1 MRITMPKFC
10 PECGTPLQYTNAKF
24 CPECG
29 TELTQETSSQI
40 VPTKT
45 QSDPPSD
52 DDWSDPIDWSDEDYT
67 EESGPSSANVY
78 ELGTKLEEMVDSI
91 YQAEGYKT
99 ERRVRMPG
107 QGGYTNEI
115 DVVAKRGK
123 KQIAIECKNFKDAV
137 GIKEVRDFSKRL
149 DDLGGGWR
157 GVFVAFNDFTIDA
170 QNFAE
175 SKNIEIVGHEEIKE
189 KWLAVSVG
197 RTSWK
202 GEKLNLKFAL
212 PIESDYLAVTT
223 LPLQNKDL
231 VEVSDAR
238 LTFHPYIKIP
248 YSFKAQVYDP
258 TKELHKFSDDGIV
271 VIDLLD
277 GRVLNRQAEKGSSF
291 FNSLS
296 ASKQSTSNTRTLQT
310 FNEVLNYSPSP
321 EYSITI
327 GSDYQITELK
337 PEITKRT
344 VQRVAI
350 EYITAKNTSDITYT
364 PSKGDTILDSK
375 RRKFIPRRGDIKLF
389 NSEMVSVPKWNVHF
403 NALGTIYTKEVFAH
417 SGTVLENTIRYCPQH
432 FKLGAINIK
441 KETVAVCEVCG
452 KACCSEH
459 ISQCP
464 VCGKWVCE
472 EHALTCS
479 SCGKTFCKEH
489 ASTICSVCNMPICS
503 DCEVECPICHRTY
516 GSDHTQICDKCGTAA
531 CSQCIATSGLFR
543 KTRICK
549 NCQ

>member
-1 MRITMPKFC
+1 MPKFC
-10 PECGTPLQYTNAKF
+10 PECGTPLTNTNAKF

-29 TELTQETSSQI
+29 TRLTQEASA
-40 VPTKT
+40 PTTAKT
-45 QSDPPSD
+45 QTLPHSD
-52 DDWSDPIDWSDEDYT
+52 DDWSDPIDWSEEEYT
-67 EESGPSSANVY
+67 EEDRSPSANVY
-78 ELGTKLEEMVDSI
+78 ELGTKLEEIVDSI

-115 DVVAKRGK
+115 DVIARRGK
-123 KQIAIECKNFKDAV
+123 KQVAIECKNFTSAV
-137 GIKEVRDFSKRL
+137 GIKEVRDFSKKL
-149 DDLGGGWR
+149 DDLGEGWQ
-157 GVFVAFNDFTIDA
+157 GVFVAFNDLTIDA

-175 SKNIEIVGHEEIKE
+175 SRNIEIFSHEDIKE
-189 KWLAVSVG
+189 KWFAVSAG
-197 RTSWK
+197 RVSRR

-212 PIESDYLAVTT
+212 SIISDYLTVTT
-223 LPLQNKDL
+223 LPLKNNNL
-231 VEVSDAR
+231 IEVSDAT

-258 TKELHKFSDDGIV
+258 TKKLHKFSDDGIV

-277 GRVLNRQAEKGSSF
+277 GKVLNRQAEKGGSI

-296 ASKQSTSNTRTLQT
+296 TSKQSTDNAQTLQT
-310 FNEVLNYSPSP
+310 FNEVLNNSPSP

-344 VQRVAI
+344 VERAAI

-375 RRKFIPRRGDIKLF
+375 RRKFIPRRGDVKLF
-389 NSEMVSVPKWNVHF
+389 KSEMVSVPKWAVHF
-403 NALGTIYTKEVFAH
+403 NAFGTIYTKEVFAH

-432 FKLGAINIK
+432 FKFGVINIK
-441 KETVAVCEVCG
+441 KEAVAVCEVCG

-459 ISQCP
+459 ITQCP
-464 VCGKWVCE
+464 VCGKWVCN
-472 EHALTCS
+472 EHASTCS

-489 ASTICSVCNMPICS
+489 ASTICSVCNMPLCS
-503 DCEVECPICHRTY
+503 DCEVECPICNRTY
-516 GSDHTQICDKCGTAA
+516 GSDHTQICDRCGTAA
-531 CSQCIATSGLFR
+531 CSQCITTSGLFR
-543 KTRICK
+543 KTRVCK